1 LIVAESLL
9 NLAFVAQNTSSVSIS
24 LTNVAGLKVYNET
37 FSNHSET
44 YNQTIDVSSFPKGM
58 YFIDIR
64 SENGNV
70 IRKIVIE

>member
-1 LIVAESLL
+1 
-9 NLAFVAQNTSSVSIS
+9 
-24 LTNVAGLKVYNET
+24 VAGLKVYNET